1 MQSILRTPT
10 AAPSPS
16 PPGSPRVAFHTDRA
30 PKPVSK
36 MELWEWSV
44 FKRPRQIERK
54 TPLAA
59 LLFGTSTSAIS
70 AAAETGESKGGWGY
84 FTRNVVATKPQ
95 LPFTIPSSRPRK
107 VHKERSIGEPQSLKR
122 IEPKFQE
129 HTYATTASLTRRRAN
144 TYNKNEAWPLVKAQE
159 ERRRVIRRT
168 TAIRFD

>member
-1 MQSILRTPT
+1 MQSILRTPTT

-36 MELWEWSV
+36 MELGEWST
-44 FKRPRQIERK
+44 FKRPRQIERR

-59 LLFGTSTSAIS
+59 LLFGTGSSEIS
-70 AAAETGESKGGWGY
+70 VAETGESKGGWGY

-95 LPFTIPSSRPRK
+95 LPFAIPSRSRK
-107 VHKERSIGEPQSLKR
+107 VRKERSIGEPQSLKR
-122 IEPKFQE
+122 KPKFQ
-129 HTYATTASLTRRRAN
+129 HTYASASLTRRRAN

-159 ERRRVIRRT
+159 ERRVIRRT